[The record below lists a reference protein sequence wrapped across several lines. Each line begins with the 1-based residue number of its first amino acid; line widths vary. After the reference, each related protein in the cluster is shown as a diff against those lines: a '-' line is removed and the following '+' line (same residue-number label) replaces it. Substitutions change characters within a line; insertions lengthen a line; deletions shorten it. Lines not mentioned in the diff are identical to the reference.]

1 MRYLGRPFLA
11 LVAALT
17 ITLAMECATAVAQ
30 PTDGA
35 LFQYM
40 VGNLPANQHVSILF
54 TSRVEGGVG
63 DAEALTGSIGNVT
76 FGIAGFRVSSVGASP
91 LSGIF
96 DQSLLVEGQTVTGT
110 ATVPTGSLLT
120 LKNRLTGKML
130 ILRGDGK
137 FSMPTGI
144 SPPKVKSVT
153 CEGDST
159 ACEATVPI
167 PVGTHNR
174 KLVIKLSHPNLQLES
189 IAASPG
195 SSFGKQVLGQ
205 GHLSDNGADYVIT
218 IKQYLSQ
225 TKNSQLVFKFGRT
238 TSRLANGRSAA
249 WWHRM
254 TPPADRRGH
263 STRGES

>member
-1 MRYLGRPFLA
+1 MRYLGRPVLA
-11 LVAALT
+11 LAAAFT
-17 ITLAMECATAVAQ
+17 ITLAMESATAVAQ

-40 VGNLPANQHVSILF
+40 VGNLAANQHVSILF
-54 TSRVEGGVG
+54 TSRVQGGVG
-63 DAEALTGSIGNVT
+63 DAETLTGSIGNLT
-76 FGIAGFRVSSVGASP
+76 FGIADFRVSSVGATP

-144 SPPKVKSVT
+144 SPPMVKNVT
-153 CEGDST
+153 CEGNST

-195 SSFGKQVLGQ
+195 SS
-205 GHLSDNGADYVIT
+205 
-218 IKQYLSQ
+218 KQYLGQ
-225 TKNSQLVFKFGRT
+225 TKNSQLVFKFGRP
-238 TSRLANGRSAA
+238 TSRVAKRALDRSSTRGRVEL
-249 WWHRM
+249 
-254 TPPADRRGH
+254 TPATDRRDH